1 MAVSALEIRLVS
13 NEAQVRENHA
23 AYQKALS
30 LPPGAIKRSLIDVI
44 PYILSWVAIRDPGGS
59 LSFAPSKFI
68 GYRHK
73 QYPMTG
79 DVYEQHHQDMDGRQT
94 EVAIRDWIRVI
105 AKGDP
110 SYDEAHDKLF
120 DFCAKVGK
128 KPNGRC
134 RISWLLDYSR
144 TDEDDNAAKLVQLLV
159 AVFRSLPAARQADFK
174 RSIKTR

>member
-1 MAVSALEIRLVS
+1 MAVPALEIRLVS

-23 AYQKALS
+23 SYQKAIS
-30 LPPGAIKRSLIDVI
+30 LPPGATKRALIDVI
-44 PYILSWVAIRDPGGS
+44 PYILSWVAIRDPSGS

-110 SYDEAHDKLF
+110 GYDEAHDKLF
-120 DFCAKVGK
+120 DFCANLGK

-134 RISWLLDYSR
+134 RVSLFLDNSR
-144 TDEDDNAAKLVQLLV
+144 TDENDRAGKLSQLLV
-159 AVFRSLPAARQADFK
+159 EVYKSLPAAQQREVM
-174 RSIKTR
+174 RRIKTQ